1 MNTAKKASASIIEDE
16 SVSTQAAEPEKSDA
30 PKGVNEELGMTAVA
44 DRSAKAQAVAGVET
58 ETVRM
63 VNADGNEA
71 DVNAAD
77 VAIHERAGWKRQ
89 EE

>member
-16 SVSTQAAEPEKSDA
+16 SVSTQAAEESDA
-30 PKGVNEELGMTAVA
+30 PKVGVNEELGMTVVA
-44 DRSAKAQAVAGVET
+44 DRSAKAQAVEG